1 MVDEE
6 TIKESAKAVQ
16 EVSKATTTAIMAG
29 KKAFTYLAN
38 MFGTV
43 PRDAV
48 GLLGGDYLQELR
60 LRNFGRIH
68 E

>member
-1 MVDEE
+1 
-6 TIKESAKAVQ
+6 
-16 EVSKATTTAIMAG
+16 MAG